1 MNLRVAL
8 GGTGSVLKCVDGI
21 DILVTPDCLDS
32 WGNAAPVHCRDACCA
47 GLN

>member
-8 GGTGSVLKCVDGI
+8 GETASVLKCVDGI

-32 WGNAAPVHCRDACCA
+32 WETGASP
-47 GLN
+47 LS